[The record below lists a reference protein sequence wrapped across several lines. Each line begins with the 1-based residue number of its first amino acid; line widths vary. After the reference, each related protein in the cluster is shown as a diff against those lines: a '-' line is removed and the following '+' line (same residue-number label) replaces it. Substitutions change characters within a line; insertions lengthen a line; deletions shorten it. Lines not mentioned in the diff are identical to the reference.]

1 MGKCVK
7 CGADLPDGAAFCPAC
22 GKRQAAAPRKYRKR
36 ANGTG
41 CISRLSGNRAK
52 PWMARKNDV
61 CIGTY
66 ATRAEAQKALERI
79 TDVTV
84 NDKYNM
90 TFAQVYERWHEE
102 HKRKISP
109 SMDGNYQIAYKQCIQ
124 LHNMPIRK
132 ILRSDYQAVII
143 AQEMLDKSKS
153 TCNKLRVLLGQLG
166 RWAMEEGITLTNPAE
181 DLNTVAKQKSVREV
195 FTEKDIA
202 AIKKSSLPA
211 SDVALILISC
221 GCRPGELFNVPL
233 VNCREDH
240 FIGGSKT
247 EAGKNRVIPIGPDG
261 ITAYKKIRAQAIARG
276 ADLLIDGYDG
286 KNKTAPNFTKRD
298 WRELMEEIG
307 RNGMTPYSCRHTF
320 ITRAIRSGVELP
332 VLEAI
337 VGHVD
342 RETTKIYTHLHA
354 DDLVVAVQSI
364 QAQQLAVRNKSV
376 TRSGNATDFVE
387 RVRKA
392 EENHPFGW
400 FSWYAR
406 RDSNPR
412 PTDS

>member
-1 MGKCVK
+1 MSQCVK
-7 CGADLPDGAAFCPAC
+7 CKSPLPDGAVFCPAC
-22 GKRQAAAPRKYRKR
+22 GKRQTQEPRKHRKR

-41 CISRLSGNRAK
+41 CISKLSGNRAK

-66 ATRAEAQKALERI
+66 ATRSEAQKALERL

-102 HKRKISP
+102 HKRKISA
-109 SMDGNYQIAYKQCIQ
+109 SMDNNYQIAYRQCSQ
-124 LHNMPIRK
+124 LHDMQIRK
-132 ILRSDYQAVII
+132 ILRSDYQAAII
-143 AQEMLDKSKS
+143 ALEIQGKSKS
-153 TCNKLRVLLGQLG
+153 TCSKLRVLLGQLG

-181 DLNTVAKQKSVREV
+181 DLNTVAKQKSTREI
-195 FTEKDIA
+195 FSDQDIA
-202 AIKKSSLPA
+202 AIKKSGVPA
-211 SDVALILISC
+211 ADIALILISC

-247 EAGKNRVIPIGPDG
+247 EAGKNRVIPIGSDG
-261 ITAYKKIRAQAIARG
+261 IAAYQKMRVRAIEKRG
-276 ADLLIDGYDG
+276 TLLIDGYEG
-286 KNKTAPNFTKRD
+286 QNKTAPNFAKRD
-298 WRELMEEIG
+298 WRELMENIG
-307 RNGMTPYSCRHTF
+307 RSGVTPYSCRHTF
-320 ITRAIRSGVELP
+320 ITRAILSGMELP

-354 DDLVVAVQSI
+354 NDLVDAVKSI
-364 QAQQLAVRNKSV
+364 GTANLTVRNKSV
-376 TRSGNATDFVE
+376 TRSSVQESINQK
-387 RVRKA
+387 VRKKA
-392 EENHPFGW
+392 KN
-400 FSWYAR
+400 
-406 RDSNPR
+406 R
-412 PTDS
+412 PES